1 MITLYPNE
9 IISLDII
16 KNEFSF
22 LDQKNYKTDS
32 KQLRSLEDHV
42 ESYLSKYSIEDF
54 HEGDEGIYHK
64 VLLQFEKPILNFV
77 MDSTKG
83 NQIKASKILGL
94 NRNTLRKKLRQLNSD
109 LPKN

>member
-1 MITLYPNE
+1 MNFLFW
-9 IISLDII
+9 I
-16 KNEFSF
+16 K
-22 LDQKNYKTDS
+22 KNYKTDS
-32 KQLRSLEDHV
+32 KQLRSLGDHV

-109 LPKN
+109 LQKN